1 MTCFISIRVTVS
13 WNNFLLNLP
22 AWDLSFYLRRRS
34 EYLPDIILTSFFPRN
49 NFRAS
54 SRIYCLST
62 SVSAAVVAC
71 HCRANR
77 KIRRYNDRTF
87 LLNIGSTSFAFYKLW
102 SWRKSLNIILL
113 AKTNNILHVSLHQL
127 DPKLVIYRARAW
139 TTRFSRT
146 FSKWQIV
153 RVKTPTKAF
162 FFEEISINSPKENL
176 PKLNK
181 ERFQNFCH
189 ALKLNVR
196 SRHSASASNC
206 SMNRS
211 LEPKRAAKMIIIF
224 YSKGSSV

>member
-1 MTCFISIRVTVS
+1 MGNRLGWGEKQSFWYKFVSVQVVSIRPQALTPVCDFVMTCFTCIRVTVS

-71 HCRANR
+71 HCKANR
-77 KIRRYNDRTF
+77 KIRRYNDRTS

-113 AKTNNILHVSLHQL
+113 VKTNNMLHVSLHQL

-139 TTRFSRT
+139 HYPIF
-146 FSKWQIV
+146 
-153 RVKTPTKAF
+153 PDF
-162 FFEEISINSPKENL
+162 F
-176 PKLNK
+176 
-181 ERFQNFCH
+181 
-189 ALKLNVR
+189 
-196 SRHSASASNC
+196 
-206 SMNRS
+206 
-211 LEPKRAAKMIIIF
+211 KMADM
-224 YSKGSSV
+224 SE

>member
-1 MTCFISIRVTVS
+1 MTCFIYIRVTVS

-22 AWDLSFYLRRRS
+22 AWNLSFYLRRRS

-54 SRIYCLST
+54 SRIYCFST

-77 KIRRYNDRTF
+77 KIRRYNDRTS

-102 SWRKSLNIILL
+102 SWRESLNIILL

-139 TTRFSRT
+139 HYPIFPDFFKMADSQSKNSNKSILFRRNIDQFS
-146 FSKWQIV
+146 QG
-153 RVKTPTKAF
+153 
-162 FFEEISINSPKENL
+162 E
-176 PKLNK
+176 
-181 ERFQNFCH
+181 
-189 ALKLNVR
+189 
-196 SRHSASASNC
+196 SA
-206 SMNRS
+206 
-211 LEPKRAAKMIIIF
+211 
-224 YSKGSSV
+224 

>member
-1 MTCFISIRVTVS
+1 MTCICFICIRVIVS

-77 KIRRYNDRTF
+77 KIRRYNDRTS

-102 SWRKSLNIILL
+102 SWRESLNIILL

-139 TTRFSRT
+139 HYPIFPDFFKMADSQSKNSNKSILFRRSIDQFS
-146 FSKWQIV
+146 QG
-153 RVKTPTKAF
+153 
-162 FFEEISINSPKENL
+162 E
-176 PKLNK
+176 
-181 ERFQNFCH
+181 
-189 ALKLNVR
+189 
-196 SRHSASASNC
+196 SA
-206 SMNRS
+206 
-211 LEPKRAAKMIIIF
+211 
-224 YSKGSSV
+224 